1 MDADSKLVLV
11 TGATGHLGPAVVEA
25 FLQTGAVVAAVGRQT
40 PPPRE
45 RVIPMAAD
53 LTVPEDAA
61 RVAAQ
66 AAAAGPIDV
75 LVHALGGFASG
86 GAVDETSDAIW
97 RGMMDLNLNAA
108 FYVLRAVLPHMK
120 ARGRGRII
128 AVGSRSGA
136 APAGGLAAY
145 SVSKAGLHALIECV
159 AAEVEGTGITAN
171 AVLPSFIDAA
181 KGVSPDS
188 IARLIVWL
196 AGPEAA
202 DVNGALIPIY
212 GRA

>member
-1 MDADSKLVLV
+1 MDAYSRLVLV
-11 TGATGHLGPAVVEA
+11 TGATGNLGPSVVEA
-25 FLQTGAVVAAVGRQT
+25 FLQTGAVVAAVGLNT

-45 RVIPMAAD
+45 RLIPIAAD
-53 LTVPEDAA
+53 LTSPEGAES
-61 RVAAQ
+61 VVAQ
-66 AAAAGPIDV
+66 AAAAGPIEV
-75 LVHALGGFASG
+75 LVHALGGFSSG
-86 GAVDETSDAIW
+86 GTVDQTPDAVW
-97 RGMMDLNLNAA
+97 RQMMDLNLNAA
-108 FYVLRAVLPHMK
+108 FYVLRAGLRHMK
-120 ARGRGRII
+120 TRGRGRII

-136 APAGGLAAY
+136 APAAGLAAY

-159 AAEVEGTGITAN
+159 AAEVKGSGITAN

-188 IARLIVWL
+188 IARLILWL

-212 GRA
+212 GRV